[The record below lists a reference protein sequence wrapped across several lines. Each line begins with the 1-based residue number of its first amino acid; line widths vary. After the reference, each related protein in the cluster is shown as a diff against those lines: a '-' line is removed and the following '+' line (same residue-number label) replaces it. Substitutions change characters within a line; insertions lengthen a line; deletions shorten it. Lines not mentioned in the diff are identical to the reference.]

1 MDTRK
6 NVNSGKLSITA
17 PCNDHNDAFSKCF
30 CLSIVHAGRNKNLSS
45 ESVTE
50 SYQTARKGMK
60 DFQELKNDVH
70 VPSNVKD

>member
-1 MDTRK
+1 M
-6 NVNSGKLSITA
+6 
-17 PCNDHNDAFSKCF
+17 
-30 CLSIVHAGRNKNLSS
+30 HAGRNKNLSN

-50 SYQTARKGMK
+50 SYQTAMKGMK